1 MAEDKDDTRDRN
13 DRGEEDILDFDF
25 DEDLL
30 GEEAEGEV
38 IDLVDVVERGRASE
52 SVEEDIEGLEE
63 LLSDEEEAVKKEAT
77 PSQGVKAVREG
88 VLSEE
93 AEVKEGP
100 GESFEAVGP
109 GTQRPSGQEEAAG
122 ENTVRMEKVEEAPA
136 EEEEP
141 VLDLDEEI
149 RLDEGLEGLEEIISG
164 EEEEA
169 AEEEEPVLDL
179 DEEIRLDEGIEE
191 ILSEEDA
198 GELKEELMEEAVEKE
213 ESIKKAPPK
222 MPPAEEEVEEEEA
235 IKEEVPPISEERLEA
250 VVAKVVSD
258 VLEKVAREVIPE
270 VAERI
275 IREEIDVLKKSIMP
289 ED

>member
-30 GEEAEGEV
+30 GEEAEEEV

-149 RLDEGLEGLEEIISG
+149 RLDEG
-164 EEEEA
+164 
-169 AEEEEPVLDL
+169 
-179 DEEIRLDEGIEE
+179 IEE

-213 ESIKKAPPK
+213 ERVKKAPPK